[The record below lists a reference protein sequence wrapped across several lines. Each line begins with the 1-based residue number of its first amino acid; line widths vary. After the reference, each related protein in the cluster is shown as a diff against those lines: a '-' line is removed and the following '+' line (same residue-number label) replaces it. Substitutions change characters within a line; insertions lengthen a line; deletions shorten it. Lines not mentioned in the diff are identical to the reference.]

1 MQRYRA
7 SSYRLLE
14 QISQGSSDEE
24 YREQAKRALNQFA
37 LYWKAFLSACPPL
50 STRPWSMWT
59 WHRPPDP
66 LPKSDR
72 RIPNGAA
79 ILLVTLFFLP

>member
-59 WHRPPDP
+59 WH
-66 LPKSDR
+66 
-72 RIPNGAA
+72 
-79 ILLVTLFFLP
+79 